1 MKMKKI
7 KNHIKSVKFTMKFD
21 SAEAMN
27 SMYKKLQKAADDMA
41 IKVTGSHIRIECYPK
56 RLKVVVK
63 ASGRDVIDEFF

>member
-7 KNHIKSVKFTMKFD
+7 IKHINGVKFTMKFD
-21 SAEAMN
+21 STEAMN
-27 SMYKKLQKAADDMA
+27 SMYKKLQKEADDMA

-63 ASGRDVIDEFF
+63 ASGRDVIDALF